1 MKCHLSFIFF
11 SYAKF
16 VERVLDVKLDKS
28 LDICKMIKSFIN
40 QWKKTSILENDC
52 IELLIIN
59 AQLQRFIFFRC
70 KEHEHLDWK
79 DKVLY
84 HVCLK
89 LFLNICFLCNEFNCE
104 KIVQK
109 VSKSNTTLL
118 DANSMIV
125 KLMSRKNFDFLSEE
139 IREIHKFFKTF
150 KSWSIIIFSIC
161 VSWKFS
167 SVTEKFKKSYRAFRS
182 NWMCIMML
190 CCLRFWVNWAL
201 ETSRSLWW
209 LHQWK
214 NLRMTFFTKLD
225 WWILH
230 AKRLDASFASLN
242 IM

>member
-28 LDICKMIKSFIN
+28 LDICKIIKSFIN

-59 AQLQRFIFFRC
+59 AWLQRFIFFRC

-79 DKVLY
+79 DEVLY

-139 IREIHKFFKTF
+139 IREIHKFF
-150 KSWSIIIFSIC
+150 
-161 VSWKFS
+161 
-167 SVTEKFKKSYRAFRS
+167 
-182 NWMCIMML
+182 
-190 CCLRFWVNWAL
+190 
-201 ETSRSLWW
+201 
-209 LHQWK
+209 
-214 NLRMTFFTKLD
+214 
-225 WWILH
+225 
-230 AKRLDASFASLN
+230 
-242 IM
+242 